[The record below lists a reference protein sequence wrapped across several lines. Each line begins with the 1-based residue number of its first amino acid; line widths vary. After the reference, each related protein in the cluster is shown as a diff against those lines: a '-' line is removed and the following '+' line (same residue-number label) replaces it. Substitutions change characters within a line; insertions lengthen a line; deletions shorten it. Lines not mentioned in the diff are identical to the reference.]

1 MKPPPP
7 GDPLTTTG
15 GTLLKAPAKSD
26 SPPPLSRTPLPRITI
41 PTQRF
46 TSDRAASPTG
56 ASALSKTKR
65 GQGYVDDAVRRRLND
80 ERDMLFFV
88 DLYNRWYDDKG
99 NLKPLAHNS
108 TRQKEIYS
116 MMGLGGVGYLED
128 AITLKEFR
136 EFAGGGKGTYSVRQQ
151 STDRYP
157 RWNDALTAGDYF
169 YVDNRK
175 YPPKWDDLA
184 WTESIK
190 NRTRRLIVNVRSQ
203 GAGLRAADALTRLI
217 GDPVVGPNFYQFK
230 VFLST
235 TPQPERNIKNDKLVV
250 YYIVGPDSADGAD
263 VVGDQLVAA
272 MTSVLEAADADP
284 ATSPF
289 YSTVTTP
296 ISWAEE
302 AEDYLTGY
310 TGKSFTQTR
319 SMIIAGVINNTPHV
333 GDAAQLA
340 FHILLAFED
349 KGVSAPSRH
358 RHTGRTG
365 PTGPTGITA
374 PSETLTTTTTE
385 SLSTTTSDPTATLT
399 TTTTTPPPPS
409 TTTTTTSSP
418 TTTTTTQQSG
428 TGVGPPPTE
437 SGV

>member
-1 MKPPPP
+1 M
-7 GDPLTTTG
+7 
-15 GTLLKAPAKSD
+15 
-26 SPPPLSRTPLPRITI
+26 
-41 PTQRF
+41 
-46 TSDRAASPTG
+46 
-56 ASALSKTKR
+56 
-65 GQGYVDDAVRRRLND
+65 DDAVRRRLND

-88 DLYNRWYDDKG
+88 DLYNRWYGVDG
-99 NLKPLAHNS
+99 NLKPPDKNS
-108 TRQKEIYS
+108 TRQKDIYA

-128 AITLKEFR
+128 AITLQDFR
-136 EFAGGGKGTYSVRQQ
+136 QFVNGAKGNYSVRQQ
-151 STDRYP
+151 STEKYP
-157 RWNDALTAGDYF
+157 QWRDALTAGDYF

-175 YPPKWDDLA
+175 YLPKWDDLA
-184 WTESIK
+184 WVEGIK
-190 NRTRRLIVNVRSQ
+190 KRTRRLIVNVRSQ
-203 GAGLRAADALTRLI
+203 DAGLRAAGALTRLLS
-217 GDPVVGPNFYQFK
+217 DPVVGPHFYQFK

-235 TPQPERNIKNDKLVV
+235 TSQPERDIKNDKLVV

-272 MTSVLEAADADP
+272 ITSVLEADDADP

-319 SMIIAGVINNTPHV
+319 SMIIADVINNTPRV
-333 GDAAQLA
+333 GDAAELA
-340 FHILLAFED
+340 YRILLAFED

-365 PTGPTGITA
+365 PTGPTGITGLG
-374 PSETLTTTTTE
+374 ETTGTLTIPTTG
-385 SLSTTTSDPTATLT
+385 SFGTTTSDPTDTLTT
-399 TTTTTPPPPS
+399 TTTTTPPPR
-409 TTTTTTSSP
+409 TTTTTTTPPPTTTTTTTSSSP
-418 TTTTTTQQSG
+418 TTTTTTTTTPQSG
-428 TGVGPPPTE
+428 TDVAPTPTPTTSEVLTE